1 MCFGEVPIH
10 TLKNLC
16 GLVSEKF
23 KSFGDFYKNCI
34 FGNWTAITFCSGNW
48 NSAIFPP
55 TLQSVSAF
63 AAPAH
68 KCSSLFSVTALI
80 VRPVS
85 CFHLNPLIITAHFL
99 PSTTKT
105 LAASELNELNFEPR
119 KLVETN
125 AGCVKE
131 QLQRISPYTFWK
143 EVVRQCC
150 VHWLFDACMC
160 PKNSWRRF
168 KVLAFIDTKLFY
180 VFHFGLF
187 TAVVCRQ
194 LLLYLGYFLLPWSA
208 FFCYFYIKTLNTEVT
223 RLSPAHYPLLESHR
237 LLTLLFSL
245 SLSGILLLPSS
256 LCSSWFP
263 SPFLSVRLYSFS
275 VYTQFYVAQT
285 VDISLQRFSHCN
297 R

>member
-1 MCFGEVPIH
+1 M
-10 TLKNLC
+10 KNNLRCSSGLCINFFSVINVFWWGAYSHYLC

-34 FGNWTAITFCSGNW
+34 FGNWRAITFCSGNW

-63 AAPAH
+63 PAPAH
-68 KCSSLFSVTALI
+68 KCSNLFSVTALI

-150 VHWLFDACMC
+150 VHRLFDACMC

-168 KVLAFIDTKLFY
+168 KAIFTKSKLKSIVWHSY
-180 VFHFGLF
+180 NP
-187 TAVVCRQ
+187 
-194 LLLYLGYFLLPWSA
+194 LP
-208 FFCYFYIKTLNTEVT
+208 
-223 RLSPAHYPLLESHR
+223 
-237 LLTLLFSL
+237 SL
-245 SLSGILLLPSS
+245 SLIQNYSTCFILVCLLQLCADNSS
-256 LCSSWFP
+256 C
-263 SPFLSVRLYSFS
+263 
-275 VYTQFYVAQT
+275 T
-285 VDISLQRFSHCN
+285 
-297 R
+297 